1 MQATLKLLLPVSA
14 SVFRFT
20 FDIAGARSHPRLSLL
35 LTVCFLVSSPLGA
48 ASLCRSFYLERC
60 LQKSALHLWGISQ
73 NVSGFSGFKG
83 FIHLM
88 GMFTTKTNIWGSSF
102 RRLKKKQKKLLQQ
115 RAATRWAGLFPD
127 SDVSAPFVV
136 YIQTNTFPSLCFP
149 CWLTD
154 QIKPDRTPK
163 AASFQSGILVCI
175 IHSCLCYCLFFFFFC
190 RPLWIQEAE
199 RQIGCFFSISFLGP
213 CTFARPIEGR
223 ARSLVPTFP
232 LLSFA
237 LHALSFCL
245 FLLKFLYFEKGYF
258 SRSKNIFWV
267 HFHSADP
274 TECICLKT

>member
-1 MQATLKLLLPVSA
+1 MASAT
-14 SVFRFT
+14 
-20 FDIAGARSHPRLSLL
+20 
-35 LTVCFLVSSPLGA
+35 
-48 ASLCRSFYLERC
+48 
-60 LQKSALHLWGISQ
+60 
-73 NVSGFSGFKG
+73 
-83 FIHLM
+83 
-88 GMFTTKTNIWGSSF
+88 
-102 RRLKKKQKKLLQQ
+102 
-115 RAATRWAGLFPD
+115 RAATWWAGLFPD

-136 YIQTNTFPSLCFP
+136 YIQANTSPSLCFP

-163 AASFQSGILVCI
+163 AASFQSGILVRI
-175 IHSCLCYCLFFFFFC
+175 IHSCLCYCFFFYFIFFC

-245 FLLKFLYFEKGYF
+245 FLLKFLYFEKD
-258 SRSKNIFWV
+258 IFHFQKIFFEFTFTLQTPQNV
-267 HFHSADP
+267 FALKLRYEQFKCTHFHIHTYSTFFFIFYWLFLLIYHNIQADV
-274 TECICLKT
+274 TK